1 MQEPS
6 EEESQPS
13 RSKILFEVLNKEPK
27 QIMAAVGYILLGVSA
42 FIGAVLTNTQQAPIT
57 PIKPDESQFVWFTTN
72 FAYPIR
78 SLLILV
84 FLAFFGFTLLGAA
97 GKITPRV
104 IPDEDRDLLTPL
116 VKDANKEAIAQY
128 VILSSLTGFTGN
140 FQKIGFSGLP
150 LATATLTLIFSFL
163 SFWKLEFIEFA
174 KLTLGAFIGSFVQ
187 RNVETERL
195 RLADIES
202 SVQRNVEM
210 ESLRQNKKNA
220 ERSEEQSQTN
230 SDS

>member
-1 MQEPS
+1 MAVVLINNNNQES
-6 EEESQPS
+6 ITAIQP
-13 RSKILFEVLNKEPK
+13 N
-27 QIMAAVGYILLGVSA
+27 
-42 FIGAVLTNTQQAPIT
+42 
-57 PIKPDESQFVWFTTN
+57 ESQFVWFMRN

-84 FLAFFGFTLLGAA
+84 FLAFFGFIMLNSS
-97 GKITPRV
+97 GKITRSV
-104 IPDEDRDLLTPL
+104 IPEEDRTLLTSL

-195 RLADIES
+195 RQADIES

-210 ESLRQNKKNA
+210 EKLRQDKKNE
-220 ERSEEQSQTN
+220 ERSEVQSQPN
-230 SDS
+230 SES